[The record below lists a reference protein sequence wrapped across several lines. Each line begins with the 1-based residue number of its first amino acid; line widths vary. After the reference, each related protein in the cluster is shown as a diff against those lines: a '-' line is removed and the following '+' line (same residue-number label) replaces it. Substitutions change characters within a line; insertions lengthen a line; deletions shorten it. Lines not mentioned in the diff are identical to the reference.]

1 MNCLLIGGGD
11 YSFLSYEVVQ
21 SIKKEHPIFL
31 FIGLASNYSDAY
43 YDKIKK
49 IYQNLGCKCIY
60 LKKKNI
66 LNNPQIVL
74 DKINQAD
81 IIYIGGGDSI
91 KLIEEIKKY
100 HLNDLLYDAYLR
112 GVLLVGVSAG
122 AILLSNE
129 GFSDSYILRGE
140 KDSYDFVRGLSF
152 IDITICPH
160 YEKNSSRSLQL
171 KEKLKENNYTVYCL
185 ENNTALWFHD
195 EKMEVIKEDNSV
207 YKCFYNNAF
216 IEEML

>member
-11 YSFLSYEVVQ
+11 YSFLSHEVVQ
-21 SIKKEHPIFL
+21 SAKKEHPVFL

-43 YDKIKK
+43 YDKMKK
-49 IYQNLGCKCIY
+49 IYQNLGCKCVY

-122 AILLSNE
+122 AILLSKE

-140 KDSYDFVRGLSF
+140 KDSYDFVKGLSF
-152 IDITICPH
+152 VNVTICPH
-160 YEKNSSRSLQL
+160 YEKDSSRSLQL
-171 KEKLKENNYTVYCL
+171 KEKLKENNFIVYCL
-185 ENNTALWFHD
+185 EKNTAVWFHD
-195 EKMEVIKEDNSV
+195 EKMKVIKEDNSV
-207 YKCFYNNAF
+207 YKCFYNNTF

>member
-11 YSFLSYEVVQ
+11 YSFLSLEIVQ
-21 SIKKEHPIFL
+21 SIEKEHPIFL

-43 YDKIKK
+43 YNKMKK
-49 IYQNLGCKCIY
+49 IYESLGCKCIY

-66 LNNPQIVL
+66 LNNPQIVS

-91 KLIEEIKKY
+91 KLINDVKKY
-100 HLNDLLYDAYLR
+100 HLDDKLYYAYLK

-122 AILLSNE
+122 AILLARE
-129 GFSDSYILRGE
+129 GFSDSYIIRGE
-140 KDSYDFVRGLSF
+140 KDSYDFVKGLSF
-152 IDITICPH
+152 VDLAICPH
-160 YEKNSSRSLQL
+160 YEKDSSKCIQL
-171 KEKLKENNYTVYCL
+171 KEKLKDYSQIIYCL

-195 EKMEVIKEDNSV
+195 KKLKIIRGENSI
-207 YKCFYNNAF
+207 YKCSYYNTL
-216 IEEML
+216 IEEKL

>member
-11 YSFLSYEVVQ
+11 YSFLSHEVVQ
-21 SIKKEHPIFL
+21 STKKEHPVFL

-112 GVLLVGVSAG
+112 GALLVGVSAG
-122 AILLSNE
+122 AILLSKE

-140 KDSYDFVRGLSF
+140 KDSYDFVKGLSF
-152 IDITICPH
+152 IDIAICPH
-160 YEKNSSRSLQL
+160 YEKDSSRSLQL
-171 KEKLKENNYTVYCL
+171 RNNLKNKNKIIYAL

-195 EKMEVIKEDNSV
+195 EKIDVIKEDNSV
-207 YKCFYNNAF
+207 YKCFYNNTF
-216 IEEML
+216 IEETL

>member
-11 YSFLSYEVVQ
+11 YSFFSQEIVR
-21 SIKKEHPIFL
+21 SIKKETPIFL

-49 IYQNLGCKCIY
+49 IYQSLGCKCIY

-66 LNNPQIVL
+66 LNNPHIVL
-74 DKINQAD
+74 DKISQAD

-91 KLIEEIKKY
+91 KLINEIKKY

-112 GVLLVGVSAG
+112 GVLMVGVSAG
-122 AILLSNE
+122 AILLSKE

-140 KDSYDFVRGLSF
+140 KDSYDFVEGLSF

-160 YEKNSSRSLQL
+160 YEKDSSKELQL
-171 KEKLKENNYTVYCL
+171 KEQLKDNNCTVYCL
-185 ENNTALWFHD
+185 ENNTALWFHNK
-195 EKMEVIKEDNSV
+195 EIEVIKGENSV
-207 YKCFYNNAF
+207 YKYFYDKTF
-216 IEEML
+216 IEEKL

>member
-1 MNCLLIGGGD
+1 MNCILIGGGD
-11 YSFLSYEVVQ
+11 YSFLSQKIVR
-21 SIKKEHPIFL
+21 SIKKDIPVFL

-66 LNNPQIVL
+66 LYNPQIVL

-100 HLNDLLYDAYLR
+100 HLNDLLYDSYLR

-122 AILLSNE
+122 AILLSKE

-140 KDSYDFVRGLSF
+140 KDSYDFVKGLSF
-152 IDITICPH
+152 VDITICPH
-160 YEKNSSRSLQL
+160 YEKDSIKRLQL
-171 KEKLKENNYTVYCL
+171 KEKLKDDNCTVYCL

-195 EKMEVIKEDNSV
+195 EKIEVIKDDNSV
-207 YKCFYNNAF
+207 YKCFYNKTF
-216 IEEML
+216 IEEKL

>member
-11 YSFLSYEVVQ
+11 YSFLSHEVVQ
-21 SIKKEHPIFL
+21 STKKEHPVFL

-74 DKINQAD
+74 DKISQAD

-122 AILLSNE
+122 AILLSKE
-129 GFSDSYILRGE
+129 GFSDSYILREE
-140 KDSYDFVRGLSF
+140 KDSYDFVKGVSF
-152 IDITICPH
+152 VDVAICPH
-160 YEKNSSRSLQL
+160 YEKDSSRSLQL
-171 KEKLKENNYTVYCL
+171 KEKLKENNFIVYCL

-195 EKMEVIKEDNSV
+195 EKMKAIKEDNSV
-207 YKCFYNNAF
+207 YKCFYNKTF
-216 IEEML
+216 IEEVL

>member
-1 MNCLLIGGGD
+1 MNCILIGGGD
-11 YSFLSYEVVQ
+11 YSFLSQKIVR
-21 SIKKEHPIFL
+21 SIKKDIPVFL

-49 IYQNLGCKCIY
+49 IYQSLGCKCIY

-74 DKINQAD
+74 DKISQAD

-100 HLNDLLYDAYLR
+100 HLNDLLSDSYLR

-122 AILLSNE
+122 AILLSKE

-140 KDSYDFVRGLSF
+140 KDSYDFVKGLSF
-152 IDITICPH
+152 VDITICPH
-160 YEKNSSRSLQL
+160 YEKDSLKRLQL
-171 KEKLKENNYTVYCL
+171 KEKLKDDNFTVYCL

-195 EKMEVIKEDNSV
+195 EKIEIIKDDNSV
-207 YKCFYNNAF
+207 YKCFYNKTF
-216 IEEML
+216 IEEKL

>member
-11 YSFLSYEVVQ
+11 YSFLSHEVVQ
-21 SIKKEHPIFL
+21 STKKEHPVFL

-112 GVLLVGVSAG
+112 EVLLVGVSAG
-122 AILLSNE
+122 AILLSKE

-140 KDSYDFVRGLSF
+140 KDSYDFVKGLSF
-152 IDITICPH
+152 VDVAICPH
-160 YEKNSSRSLQL
+160 YEKDSSRSLQL
-171 KEKLKENNYTVYCL
+171 KEKLKENNFIVYCL

-195 EKMEVIKEDNSV
+195 EKMKAIKEDNSV